1 LGISVL
7 SSFELIE
14 FNEFTLLFSGFI
26 LTLSVYHFL
35 LYFQHKDRTY
45 LFYSFYTFLIFSSS
59 YPDIETTLSS
69 TVLSNFDPYFNLV
82 VIPREWIYN
91 TLYLLFAKTL
101 VEFHIYKPKWNKVLN
116 ISIIVYFVVLFS
128 IMTYGSLTGNY
139 AVIGQFYNYFFSPT
153 IPILALISFYLLY
166 KMDTILKYYIIIG
179 SFIYMIFAET
189 AFFFTEDVQRAT
201 VIFYIG
207 VIIENVLFSLALGA
221 KQKIILKDK
230 NIAQGKLITQLKENE
245 KLKDEIHEKLEENIV
260 SLNKQAELDK
270 LEKELAEL
278 KITFLRSQMNPHFI
292 FNSLNSIKL
301 YIINNE
307 KKNAI
312 YYLNKFSKL
321 IRKILATTKEKEIS
335 LADEIETSDLY
346 LKIENIRFE
355 NEIEFEYNIGK
366 DLNLNTIKVP
376 SLILQPFL
384 ENAIWHGLAT
394 KEGSKKL
401 TINIINKN
409 DDFIEI
415 NIIDNGVGREK
426 ATELK
431 QQKKINRDS
440 LGLFITKERLNNYYI
455 SRQENYSLKFID
467 LKNEGNDSLGTK
479 VVLKIPQR

>member
-1 LGISVL
+1 LGL
-7 SSFELIE
+7 SIFFSFEIIE
-14 FNEFTLLFSGFI
+14 FKEFTLLFSGFI
-26 LTLSVYHFL
+26 LTLSIYHFL

-45 LFYSFYTFLIFSSS
+45 LFYSLYTFLIFTSS
-59 YPDIETTLSS
+59 YPNIETTFS
-69 TVLSNFDPYFNLV
+69 TSVLSNLDPYFNLV

-128 IMTYGSLTGNY
+128 AMSYGRLTGNY
-139 AVIGQFYNYFFSPT
+139 AVIGEFYNYFFSPT
-153 IPILALISFYLLY
+153 IPILALISFYHLY
-166 KMDTILKYYIIIG
+166 KMDTVLKYYIIIG

-189 AFFFTEDVQRAT
+189 AFYFTEDVQRAT

-221 KQKIILKDK
+221 KQKIILNDK
-230 NIAQGKLITQLKENE
+230 NIVQGKLITQLKENE

-260 SLNKQAELDK
+260 SLNKQAEVDK

-292 FNSLNSIKL
+292 FNSLNSIKF

-307 KKNAI
+307 KENAI

-335 LADEIETSDLY
+335 LADEIETMDLY

-355 NEIEFEYNIGK
+355 NEIEFEHNI
-366 DLNLNTIKVP
+366 DETLNLNTIKVP

-401 TINIINKN
+401 VINIENIN
-409 DDFIEI
+409 DAFIEFSI
-415 NIIDNGVGREK
+415 TDNGVGREK

-431 QQKKINRDS
+431 QQKTINKDS
-440 LGLFITKERLNNYYI
+440 LGLLITEERLNNYY
-455 SRQENYSLKFID
+455 SSHQENYSLKFID
-467 LKNEGNDSLGTK
+467 LKNESNTPIGTK
-479 VVLKIPQR
+479 VVLKLPQR

>member
-1 LGISVL
+1 MGISVL

>member
-1 LGISVL
+1 
-7 SSFELIE
+7 
-14 FNEFTLLFSGFI
+14 
-26 LTLSVYHFL
+26 
-35 LYFQHKDRTY
+35 
-45 LFYSFYTFLIFSSS
+45 
-59 YPDIETTLSS
+59 
-69 TVLSNFDPYFNLV
+69 
-82 VIPREWIYN
+82 
-91 TLYLLFAKTL
+91 
-101 VEFHIYKPKWNKVLN
+101 
-116 ISIIVYFVVLFS
+116 
-128 IMTYGSLTGNY
+128 
-139 AVIGQFYNYFFSPT
+139 
-153 IPILALISFYLLY
+153 
-166 KMDTILKYYIIIG
+166 
-179 SFIYMIFAET
+179 MIFAET

-207 VIIENVLFSLALGA
+207 VIIENILFSLALGA
-221 KQKIILKDK
+221 KQKIILNDK
-230 NIAQGKLITQLKENE
+230 NIVQGELITQLKENE
-245 KLKDEIHEKLEENIV
+245 KLKDEIREKLEENIV
-260 SLNKQAELDK
+260 SLNKQADVDK

-355 NEIEFEYNIGK
+355 NEIEYEHNI
-366 DLNLNTIKVP
+366 DETLNLNTLKVP

-401 TINIINKN
+401 KINIKNIN

-415 NIIDNGVGREK
+415 SITDNGIGREK

-431 QQKKINRDS
+431 QRKTINRDS
-440 LGLFITKERLNNYYI
+440 LGLLITEERLNNYY
-455 SRQENYSLKFID
+455 SSHQESYSLKFID
-467 LKNEGNDSLGTK
+467 LKNESNAPIGTK
-479 VVLKIPQR
+479 VILKLPQR